1 MLSASSLNKEEVP
14 LLKEKYFLDDILDD
28 GSYRLN
34 LGELKTN
41 ITITG
46 KIGSGASIEIYH
58 TSNKKKPDLEPQKL
72 IFLYH
77 DIVDKMIIIQR
88 EEKSEFQ
95 YDLKNIVITI
105 PKNIIINFKKC
116 QGDIVV
122 ENISGA
128 INFNEHL
135 GSIKL
140 SGLNGDLK
148 IDSFGGEVN
157 IEDSHLFSNIYLKN
171 DNLKVKN
178 VHGENKITILGG
190 DLFINNFEG
199 NLELFSISGLIELN
213 NINGDKISCRTS
225 SSFVRGKNIKS
236 NLTLTNNDGDIQLKE
251 IIGRCNLKT
260 TTGNLLIEDSKG
272 LINCTTSSGNIIL
285 KEISGSSDLESY
297 FGNIYLKS
305 IYDSSVENTFH
316 NISTIEGNIDLEIQK
331 DLSLSLSAEIDFNRS
346 TQDITSEIP
355 LNFELKD
362 NRIVGE
368 VSLNQGSLPIVLF
381 SKNGYISI
389 KAY

>member
-1 MLSASSLNKEEVP
+1 MKLSNEE
-14 LLKEKYFLDDILDD
+14 KRQANNFH
-28 GSYRLN
+28 
-34 LGELKTN
+34 GELKTN

-116 QGDIVV
+116 QGDIAV

-199 NLELFSISGLIELN
+199 IIFSLFRTGKKGECCAVIKYYSFHKC
-213 NINGDKISCRTS
+213 INFLRP
-225 SSFVRGKNIKS
+225 
-236 NLTLTNNDGDIQLKE
+236 
-251 IIGRCNLKT
+251 
-260 TTGNLLIEDSKG
+260 
-272 LINCTTSSGNIIL
+272 
-285 KEISGSSDLESY
+285 SY
-297 FGNIYLKS
+297 CGVVL
-305 IYDSSVENTFH
+305 
-316 NISTIEGNIDLEIQK
+316 
-331 DLSLSLSAEIDFNRS
+331 
-346 TQDITSEIP
+346 P
-355 LNFELKD
+355 LVWWF
-362 NRIVGE
+362 
-368 VSLNQGSLPIVLF
+368 
-381 SKNGYISI
+381 
-389 KAY
+389 